1 MFKKA
6 LFLIKISKENE
17 GKAILKRLIKKNSN
31 LKVLSEEIISKQ

>member
-6 LFLIKISKENE
+6 LFLIKISKEDE
-17 GKAILKRLIKKNSN
+17 GKAILKRLIKNSN